1 MPRQQQLK
9 VFPPGSKKALEQEL
23 EQIED
28 KLRAEMTWFR
38 GEIQLL
44 KDKQRELLERLK
56 KINDG

>member
-38 GEIQLL
+38 GEIQPL
-44 KDKQRELLERLK
+44 KDKQRELLERL
-56 KINDG
+56 

>member
-9 VFPPGSKKALEQEL
+9 VFAPGSKKALEQEL

-28 KLRAEMTWFR
+28 KLRAEMTWVR
-38 GEIQLL
+38 GEIQPL